1 MVVVTSWVV
10 AVVGIIVRE
19 NEILAMRRSELKVGA
34 GLWEA
39 TSGRVEPGEEPI
51 DAMRREILEET
62 GLEVRV
68 HDRPVD
74 AYTARRGESPM
85 VVIVFR
91 ADWIAGEVERSDEHD
106 AHRWVSPDEFAELS
120 TLDRLAEAVRLA
132 ARIDGA

>member
-1 MVVVTSWVV
+1 
-10 AVVGIIVRE
+10 
-19 NEILAMRRSELKVGA
+19 MRRSALKVGA

-51 DAMRREILEET
+51 AAVRREISEET
-62 GLEVRV
+62 GLEVSV

-74 AYTARRGESPM
+74 SYTASRGDHPM

-106 AHRWVSPDEFAELS
+106 EHRWVTPAAFAELT
-120 TLDRLAEAVRLA
+120 TLDRLARAVRLA
-132 ARIDGA
+132 VPSDRA